1 MRLLLED
8 ESSAL
13 LLENASDTL
22 LLESDYIHGYK
33 RKRRYIVTSTVD
45 SDLEKLFG
53 IDIGDSL
60 DSLLNNTI
68 VHRD

>member
-8 ESSAL
+8 WSLL
-13 LLENASDTL
+13 LLENGTDAL

>member
-8 ESSAL
+8 GSLL
-13 LLENASDTL
+13 LLENGTDAL

-33 RKRRYIVTSTVD
+33 RKRRYIVTS
-45 SDLEKLFG
+45 DLEKIFG

-68 VHRD
+68 VHMD

>member
-8 ESSAL
+8 GSLL
-13 LLENASDTL
+13 LLENGTDAL

-60 DSLLNNTI
+60 DSLINNTI

>member
-8 ESSAL
+8 GSLL
-13 LLENASDTL
+13 LLENGTDAL

-45 SDLEKLFG
+45 SDLERLFG

>member
-8 ESSAL
+8 GSLL
-13 LLENASDTL
+13 LLENGTDAL

-68 VHRD
+68 VHKE

>member
-8 ESSAL
+8 ESLL
-13 LLENASDTL
+13 LLENGTDAL

-45 SDLEKLFG
+45 SDLEKIFG

-68 VHRD
+68 VHMD

>member
-8 ESSAL
+8 GSLLLLENGTDAL
-13 LLENASDTL
+13 LLESG
-22 LLESDYIHGYK
+22 YIHGYK

>member
-8 ESSAL
+8 ESLLLLENGTDAL
-13 LLENASDTL
+13 LLEG
-22 LLESDYIHGYK
+22 DYIHGYK

>member
-8 ESSAL
+8 GSLL
-13 LLENASDTL
+13 LLENGTDAI
-22 LLESDYIHGYK
+22 LLESAYIHGYK

>member
-8 ESSAL
+8 KSLL
-13 LLENASDTL
+13 LLENGTDAL

-60 DSLLNNTI
+60 DSLINNTI

>member
-8 ESSAL
+8 GSLL
-13 LLENASDTL
+13 LLENGTDAL

-45 SDLEKLFG
+45 SDLEKIFG

-68 VHRD
+68 VHMD